1 MGGYKSQNSPFAI
14 ECMVLVRLVE
24 NVHIPLMGDR
34 DLEVFFYGVTTVS
47 QTKDSMPMW
56 SDKAVYIDWPFS
68 P

>member
-1 MGGYKSQNSPFAI
+1 
-14 ECMVLVRLVE
+14 MVLVRLVE